1 MNRAATIALMPL
13 SAIYR
18 AATAARNSF
27 YRRGA
32 FHSHQVGVPVISVGN
47 ITTGGT
53 GKTPLVEWIA
63 KQLAQS
69 GRRVCVLTRGYGRK
83 TAGRVIVSD
92 GNEVLAGV
100 SEAGDEAFLL
110 ADNLRGEAAVICDA
124 NRVAAARWAI
134 EDLKTDV
141 FVLDDAFQHQRIAR
155 NLNILAI
162 DATNP
167 WGNGHSLPAGIL
179 REPRESLKR
188 ADCILI
194 TRSDQSDRVA
204 ELQSEIET
212 IRDDVPVFL
221 SGMKLT
227 NLRALTNETQPKPRT
242 PIGAFC
248 GIANPESFFTMLRD
262 AGYDPVYVRTF
273 RDHHNY
279 TQQAIDRFA
288 TEARARGAQAIVTTA
303 KDAVKLRRMNLALP
317 CYVAE
322 IEIEISPEDQFRELI
337 MNSIKV

>member
-18 AATAARNSF
+18 VATSARNSF

-32 FHSHQVGVPVISVGN
+32 FHSHRVGVPVISVGN

-63 KQLAQS
+63 KQLAQT

-92 GNEVLAGV
+92 GHEVLAGV
-100 SEAGDEAFLL
+100 DEAGDEAFLL
-110 ADNLRGEAAVICDA
+110 ADNLRGQAAVICDA
-124 NRVAAARWAI
+124 NRVGAARWAI
-134 EDLKTDV
+134 ETFKINV

-155 NLNILAI
+155 NLNILTI

-167 WGNGHSLPAGIL
+167 WGNGRLLPAGIL

-188 ADCILI
+188 ADCVLI
-194 TRSDQSDRVA
+194 TRSDQSNRVA
-204 ELQSEIET
+204 EIQSEIAA
-212 IRDDVPVFL
+212 IRSDIPVFR
-221 SGMKLT
+221 SHMKLA
-227 NLRALTNETQPKPRT
+227 NLRSLDETSAKPQS
-242 PIGAFC
+242 PVAAFC
-248 GIANPESFFTMLRD
+248 GLANPAPFFAMLRN
-262 AGYDPVYVRTF
+262 AAYDLVHVRTF

-279 TQQAIDRFA
+279 TQNAIDRVTA
-288 TEARARGAQAIVTTA
+288 AARAHGAQAIVTTA
-303 KDAVKLRRMNLALP
+303 KDAVKVRSMKFALP

-322 IEIEISPEDQFRELI
+322 IEIEINLEDQFRQLI
-337 MNSIKV
+337 LNTIKV

>member
-1 MNRAATIALMPL
+1 MNRAATIVLMPL

-18 AATAARNSF
+18 VATGTRNSL

-32 FHSHQVGVPVISVGN
+32 FNSHDVGVPVISVGN

-63 KQLAQS
+63 KQLAQT

-83 TAGRVIVSD
+83 TTGRVVVSD
-92 GNEVLAGV
+92 GNAVLASV
-100 SEAGDEAFLL
+100 DDAGDEAFLL
-110 ADNLRGEAAVICDA
+110 AEHLRGEASVICDA
-124 NRVAAARWAI
+124 NRVAAAGWAI
-134 EDLKTDV
+134 ENLKPDV
-141 FVLDDAFQHQRIAR
+141 FVLDDGFQHQRIAR

-167 WGNGHSLPAGIL
+167 WGNGHLLPAGIL
-179 REPRESLKR
+179 REPRASLQR

-204 ELQSEIET
+204 ELQSEIEAT
-212 IRDDVPVFL
+212 RDDVPVFL
-221 SGMKLT
+221 SKMTLT
-227 NLRALTNETQPKPRT
+227 NLRSLGHERNAKPRSPLT
-242 PIGAFC
+242 AFC

-262 AGYDPVYVRTF
+262 TGHDLADVRTF

-279 TQQAIDRFA
+279 TQHEIDRLLA
-288 TEARARGAQAIVTTA
+288 NARRHGAQALVTTA
-303 KDAVKLRRMNLALP
+303 KDAVKVRSMNFDLP

-322 IEIEISPEDQFRELI
+322 IEIEINPEDQFRQLI